1 VALSGQKRQGFSRV
15 VVHYSMEFWRVH
27 GTRPWTNYLNWPDL
41 TTWPGPDSD
50 KKRSTTTTREQ
61 WQQLAAAAW
70 MAAWLS
76 ERAGEQKP
84 HVRSFHPSSWWMCCV
99 HAGGRRHAGAQYP
112 DCSQSLVTHYHT
124 HTERISETLVLC
136 MYSKH
141 AHAGARGRFL
151 HATTY
156 TCYISPRIIVVVM
169 RSRGTGEAGREG
181 HGNLERIEWPP
192 APLVYNVTS
201 GSHSSLRTVIP
212 AVALCVCVCVS
223 DPFCN
228 RCGYCNMHANRC
240 GYCSRTLDQDRS
252 RHDSACYL
260 FSYHAT
266 YRLESGGNWP
276 ILMCVCV

>member
-1 VALSGQKRQGFSRV
+1 
-15 VVHYSMEFWRVH
+15 
-27 GTRPWTNYLNWPDL
+27 
-41 TTWPGPDSD
+41 
-50 KKRSTTTTREQ
+50 
-61 WQQLAAAAW
+61 
-70 MAAWLS
+70 
-76 ERAGEQKP
+76 
-84 HVRSFHPSSWWMCCV
+84 MCCV